1 MSDVTLIQCSDS
13 KRDSIAMAKELY
25 DESDYFKRMRTWAEA
40 RGDPWF
46 ILSAKHGLVAPQ
58 EPIEPYDKRGL
69 SKSQAVEIA
78 LLIQGLGFDTVHIT
92 AGRDYTKHLVP
103 EFERDRVDVINH
115 FAGLGIG
122 ERKKQLQIRTNE
134 LLNGSLK

>member
-1 MSDVTLIQCSDS
+1 MTDITLIQCTNS
-13 KRDSIAMAKELY
+13 KRDSIAMAKNLY
-25 DESDYFKRMRTWAEA
+25 DESDYFKRMRAWAEA

-58 EPIEPYDKRGL
+58 EPIEPYDERGL

-78 LLIQGLGFDTVHIT
+78 LLVQGLGFDTVHIT
-92 AGRDYTKHLVP
+92 AGTDYTKHLVP
-103 EFERDRVDVINH
+103 EFERDGVDVINH

-122 ERKKQLQIRTNE
+122 ERKKQLRICANK
-134 LLNGSLK
+134 LLNSSLK